1 MLPHGT
7 TSSPN
12 RFEPAQW
19 KLRIARLVQF
29 LLCTSSK
36 CLHVFHRGKRSSS
49 VDWNNFPNCERR
61 FRRGAGSIPHELD
74 SHSHDRARARGRT
87 AESGRSCT
95 SPISSQ
101 PSSFAMAY
109 KATQSPHAEDG
120 THTVCSLH
128 RHSDPYR
135 TGRIF
140 SYPPQSHV
148 VTTTAF
154 ALRGAALD

>member
-1 MLPHGT
+1 MLSRGT

-12 RFEPAQW
+12 RFEPAQGSFG
-19 KLRIARLVQF
+19 IARLVQF
-29 LLCTSSK
+29 LLRTSSK
-36 CLHVFHRGKRSSS
+36 CLHVFHRGKWSPS
-49 VDWNNFPNCERR
+49 VDWNNLPNCERG
-61 FRRGAGSIPHELD
+61 FRRGPGSIPRELD

-109 KATQSPHAEDG
+109 KATQFPHAEDG
-120 THTVCSLH
+120 THTVCSLD

-135 TGRIF
+135 ARRIF

-154 ALRGAALD
+154 ALRSAALD